1 MKKRS
6 ILYIVLMIIFL
17 TFAYLLIY
25 SGLNTLVKIN
35 IPYQEKSQVEYLV
48 NLKEND
54 IYNENS
60 V

>member
-1 MKKRS
+1 
-6 ILYIVLMIIFL
+6 MIIFL

-54 IYNENS
+54 IYFL
-60 V
+60 